1 MTQTN
6 PIKRLG
12 AIGDIHAEDQLLNQ
26 ALQFLNTQA
35 LDVIVCVGDI
45 ADGSGN
51 VNACCDSLKTE
62 NVLTVKGNHD
72 NWLLDNT
79 IRGIPEATPLSA
91 LSNASHDFLQSLP
104 QTREL
109 ETVAGLLLLCHGL
122 GENDMEALMPSDYGY
137 ALQHN
142 IALQNLIRDN
152 RYRFIIN
159 GHTHFKMV
167 RQIGPLIIINAGTL
181 KWAHQSGF
189 AIVDFETSSVQFYE
203 FYSKGESIEKTEQV
217 SW

>member
-12 AIGDIHAEDQLLNQ
+12 AIGDIHAENQLLNQ

-35 LDVIVCVGDI
+35 LDIIVCVGDI
-45 ADGSGN
+45 ADGSGS
-51 VNACCDSLKTE
+51 VNACCESLKTE

-109 ETVAGLLLLCHGL
+109 ETVA
-122 GENDMEALMPSDYGY
+122 
-137 ALQHN
+137 
-142 IALQNLIRDN
+142 
-152 RYRFIIN
+152 
-159 GHTHFKMV
+159 
-167 RQIGPLIIINAGTL
+167 
-181 KWAHQSGF
+181 
-189 AIVDFETSSVQFYE
+189 
-203 FYSKGESIEKTEQV
+203 
-217 SW
+217 

>member
-45 ADGSGN
+45 ADGSGS

-91 LSNASHDFLQSLP
+91 LSNVS
-104 QTREL
+104 
-109 ETVAGLLLLCHGL
+109 
-122 GENDMEALMPSDYGY
+122 
-137 ALQHN
+137 
-142 IALQNLIRDN
+142 
-152 RYRFIIN
+152 
-159 GHTHFKMV
+159 HTHFKMV

-189 AIVDFETSSVQFYE
+189 AIVDFETSTVQFYE